1 MWTVGLSQMRPLR
14 QQQQA
19 PAKHQQAPTNAK
31 PASKSQ
37 PKTTLKK
44 NWVGRSPVRQTPSAR
59 SSPPAANRQPQLG
72 ETFRG
77 CSRSFVPRR
86 TPEAPFC
93 NCAILQQSGGP
104 TGIASRA
111 RVTRDRRATIL
122 IPCGAFRAGAG
133 QFHHGEATHHSRRYV
148 LPPPSSRLAPA
159 IRAAPCGPAAGS
171 LAAWATRPP
180 PGGWFL
186 PHLLCPLSVRRT
198 VVSLS
203 HLTIPFSP
211 AADRYHRPPSPRGA
225 VCPKAPPASP

>member
-1 MWTVGLSQMRPLR
+1 MDGGVVSNATL
-14 QQQQA
+14 A
-19 PAKHQQAPTNAK
+19 PAAESTSKA
-31 PASKSQ
+31 PASSDKRQASFQ
-37 PKTTLKK
+37 IPAQNHTKK
-44 NWVGRSPVRQTPSAR
+44 NWVGRWPVRQTPSAR

-180 PGGWFL
+180 QGGGFCLTFCAPCLSDGLSFL
-186 PHLLCPLSVRRT
+186 FP
-198 VVSLS
+198 
-203 HLTIPFSP
+203 I
-211 AADRYHRPPSPRGA
+211 
-225 VCPKAPPASP
+225 